1 MGIED
6 VIEVSRDARKEAEGE
21 GRMWRMAFVIRLTNQ
36 IAGQRVDGQLRFG
49 PRLVLSGLIGVHHRF
64 PS

>member
-1 MGIED
+1 MRSILCVGIED

-36 IAGQRVDGQLRFG
+36 IAGQGLPG
-49 PRLVLSGLIGVHHRF
+49 LPGLVL
-64 PS
+64 